1 MNRCF
6 PLTGGLGRH
15 WYEVYHT
22 QTKIKDFP
30 LLCGQ
35 GRAFAQVFSST
46 YPDAFALLQMVPV
59 SAPADNGPEHIQG
72 SVVVPV
78 QAAPK
83 SVPPKVLAGPIPSG
97 HIPKPVIVPD
107 YIA

>member
-1 MNRCF
+1 MWSRTRICAGF
-6 PLTGGLGRH
+6 FF
-15 WYEVYHT
+15 Y
-22 QTKIKDFP
+22 DSS
-30 LLCGQ
+30 
-35 GRAFAQVFSST
+35 AF
-46 YPDAFALLQMVPV
+46 LQMVPV
-59 SAPADNGPEHIQG
+59 SAPADNDLEHVQS

-97 HIPKPVIVPD
+97 HIPKPVILPD

>member
-1 MNRCF
+1 
-6 PLTGGLGRH
+6 
-15 WYEVYHT
+15 
-22 QTKIKDFP
+22 
-30 LLCGQ
+30 
-35 GRAFAQVFSST
+35 
-46 YPDAFALLQMVPV
+46 MVPV
-59 SAPADNGPEHIQG
+59 SVPADNGPEHVQG

-97 HIPKPVIVPD
+97 HIPKPVILPD